1 MLIKD
6 LSAAEQR
13 TEGASLGVEAKWACP
28 LSSGSCQEETAEDR
42 VIKHVHLAGQKISI
56 VIFQLILR
64 KS

>member
-13 TEGASLGVEAKWACP
+13 TEGASLGVEAKWAGS

-42 VIKHVHLAGQKISI
+42 VIKHVHLAGQKKVLSY
-56 VIFQLILR
+56 F
-64 KS
+64 S